1 MYLKKIINLKKEL
14 FYKDFKFYFIQG
26 EADKAEDM
34 LVKLASNATIG
45 DLSAKVFSL
54 RLYLALCKN
63 NVEKARDLALKHYS
77 TGHIKLN

>member
-1 MYLKKIINLKKEL
+1 M
-14 FYKDFKFYFIQG
+14 
-26 EADKAEDM
+26 DKAEDM

-63 NVEKARDLALKHYS
+63 HVEKARELALKHYS